1 MWKEKMY
8 RPEHDLGL
16 QRAHAKNEK
25 KAADA
30 MQPKEPKDL
39 NDGLP
44 A

>member
-1 MWKEKMY
+1 MY

-16 QRAHAKNEK
+16 QRSQAKEK
-25 KAADA
+25 A
-30 MQPKEPKDL
+30 KEQQNL

>member
-16 QRAHAKNEK
+16 QRANAKAEK
-25 KAADA
+25 KAAEDA
-30 MQPKEPKDL
+30 KKNEKHNL